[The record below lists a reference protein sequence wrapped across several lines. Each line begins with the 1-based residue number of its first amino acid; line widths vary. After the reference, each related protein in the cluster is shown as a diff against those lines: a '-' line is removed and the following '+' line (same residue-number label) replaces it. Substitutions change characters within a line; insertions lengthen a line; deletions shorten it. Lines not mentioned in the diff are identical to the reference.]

1 MSAAAAVQDYL
12 LPGGDGQEGA
22 PQILT
27 FRLGQTVFGIDVRHV
42 REVLDVIP
50 ITPMAN
56 APASLVGMVDVRH
69 EGVPVVDLKHKLRLG
84 DTSRDAGSDTRIIVL
99 EIGGGQTPQ
108 VLAIIAD
115 AVLEVVE
122 HDPASL
128 ESPPQIGEAWDAGF
142 IRGIG
147 RRDQEFMTLLDIEAV
162 FRPRDLMFD
171 MS

>member
-1 MSAAAAVQDYL
+1 MAQAAAQDFL
-12 LPGGDGQEGA
+12 LPVLDGQEDA

-42 REVLDVIP
+42 REVLDVTP
-50 ITPMAN
+50 ITPVAN

-69 EGVPVVDLKHKLRLG
+69 EGVPVVDLKHKLRMG
-84 DTSRDAGSDTRIIVL
+84 DTTGGGSDTRIVVL
-99 EIGGGQTPQ
+99 EIGAGDAPQ
-108 VLAIIAD
+108 VIAIIAD

-122 HDPASL
+122 HDPATL
-128 ESPPQIGEAWDAGF
+128 ESPPRFGEAWDASF

-162 FRPRDLMFD
+162 FRPRDGMFD
-171 MS
+171 GG